1 MSDEPQTGKRPPIV
15 VNDGGQEPP
24 SNGTPPQPQQAAPP
38 PPADP
43 RPAPGEW
50 VELAA
55 VQELLDEL
63 SKKQAVMV
71 GIATAAA
78 MVALIVAIRAQS
90 AAKAALRATPPGS
103 LAEP

>member
-1 MSDEPQTGKRPPIV
+1 MSDEPQGKRPPIV
-15 VNDGGQEPP
+15 VNDGGQAPP
-24 SNGTPPQPQQAAPP
+24 NGTPPPQPREAP

-43 RPAPGEW
+43 GPAPGQW

-63 SKKQAVMV
+63 SKKQAIMV

-78 MVALIVAIRAQS
+78 MLALIVAMRAQS
-90 AAKAALRATPPGS
+90 AARAALSATEAPPGG
-103 LAEP
+103 